1 MFLERFSITFTAN
14 KKCKLYH
21 VTKFFVFTCRLLLLY
36 LQQMTSFTPVSIHHE
51 NWFRKLLSPY
61 FLFLKI
67 VNVKLKFAFFG
78 ERDSKSLYCNV

>member
-1 MFLERFSITFTAN
+1 MFLERLGITFTAN

-36 LQQMTSFTPVSIHHE
+36 LQQITSFTPVSSIMRIGFE
-51 NWFRKLLSPY
+51 SFYLLNSCFSKLY
-61 FLFLKI
+61 M
-67 VNVKLKFAFFG
+67 KLKFAVFG

>member
-36 LQQMTSFTPVSIHHE
+36 LQQISSYARFIHHE

-67 VNVKLKFAFFG
+67 VNVKLKFAVFG
-78 ERDSKSLYCNV
+78 ERDFKSLYCNV